1 MNTNSNLTGVGG
13 VGGVGGVCNVTVP
26 SAKKDLNAFVT
37 KYETEIM
44 MGFVC
49 FLNFVLVAAGAY
61 KINQLETIAQGIYID
76 ANYDKMLMGQLNTRD
91 YKIMKSIN
99 LNPDNITEQ
108 RKDFQERFR

>member
-13 VGGVGGVCNVTVP
+13 VGGVCNVTVP
-26 SAKKDLNAFVT
+26 TAKKDLNTFVT
-37 KYETEIM
+37 KHETEIM

-49 FLNFVLVAAGAY
+49 FLTFVLVAAGAY

-108 RKDFQERFR
+108 RKDFKERFR

>member
-13 VGGVGGVCNVTVP
+13 VGGVCNVTVP
-26 SAKKDLNAFVT
+26 TAKKDLNAFVT
-37 KYETEIM
+37 KHETEIM

-49 FLNFVLVAAGAY
+49 FLAFVLVAAGAY

-76 ANYDKMLMGQLNTRD
+76 ANYDKILMGQLNTRD

>member
-13 VGGVGGVCNVTVP
+13 VGNVTVP

-49 FLNFVLVAAGAY
+49 FLTFVLVAAGAY
-61 KINQLETIAQGIYID
+61 KINQLEIIAQGIYID

>member
-1 MNTNSNLTGVGG
+1 M
-13 VGGVGGVCNVTVP
+13 TVP

-37 KYETEIM
+37 KHETEIM

-49 FLNFVLVAAGAY
+49 FLTFVLVAAGAY

-99 LNPDNITEQ
+99 MNPDNITEQ
-108 RKDFQERFR
+108 RKDFEERFR

>member
-1 MNTNSNLTGVGG
+1 MNTNSNLTG

-37 KYETEIM
+37 KHETEIM

-49 FLNFVLVAAGAY
+49 FLTFVLVAAGAY

>member
-1 MNTNSNLTGVGG
+1 MNTNSNLSGVGG
-13 VGGVGGVCNVTVP
+13 VIVNAPV
-26 SAKKDLNAFVT
+26 AKKDWNAFIT
-37 KYETEIM
+37 KHETEIL

-49 FLNFVLVAAGAY
+49 FLTLVLVTAGAY

-99 LNPDNITEQ
+99 LNPDNITQQ
-108 RKDFQERFR
+108 RNDFIERFR

>member
-1 MNTNSNLTGVGG
+1 MNTNSNLTG

-49 FLNFVLVAAGAY
+49 FLTFVLVAAGAY

-108 RKDFQERFR
+108 RKDFKERFR

>member
-1 MNTNSNLTGVGG
+1 MNTNSNLSGVGG
-13 VGGVGGVCNVTVP
+13 VIVNAPAV
-26 SAKKDLNAFVT
+26 KKDWNAFVA
-37 KYETEIM
+37 KHETEIL
-44 MGFVC
+44 MGFMC
-49 FLNFVLVAAGAY
+49 FLTLIGVACFGY

-108 RKDFQERFR
+108 RKGFIERFR

>member
-1 MNTNSNLTGVGG
+1 MNTNSNLTG

-49 FLNFVLVAAGAY
+49 FLTFVLVAAGAY

-76 ANYDKMLMGQLNTRD
+76 ANYDKILMGQLNTRD

>member
-1 MNTNSNLTGVGG
+1 MNTNSNLTG

-26 SAKKDLNAFVT
+26 SAKKDLNAFVA
-37 KYETEIM
+37 KHETEIL

-49 FLNFVLVAAGAY
+49 FLTFVLVAAGAY

-99 LNPDNITEQ
+99 MNPDNITEQ